1 VDLAKRA
8 RHAGSFAAGELKEC
22 GRCWQ
27 RNISGAAIALSAG
40 MLAGVRQIVIVS
52 SAAEGA

>member
-1 VDLAKRA
+1 VNLAKRA
-8 RHAGSFAAGELKEC
+8 RHAGSFAAGELKEY